1 MSIPCLVT
9 TRFADQV
16 KIRLTSK
23 LIKGISRVIQKLL
36 TYFNGTATFAS
47 IIPVVLLL
55 FMNLALNLN
64 DSDSDIGFSR
74 ASPQNQIIRFLNNC
88 HYVLL
93 NYTLASQHQDL

>member
-36 TYFNGTATFAS
+36 TYFNGTAIFAS
-47 IIPVVLLL
+47 IIPVVLL

-88 HYVLL
+88 HYILL